1 MLMLSVYEAS
11 IVCLS
16 IPGRGMALLQVSSF
30 FPKKFFF
37 KVFLT
42 QFEGIRTEAVRSNCI
57 TTDMG
62 HLARGWKQIDIYV
75 FRLLFEHVDM
85 V

>member
-1 MLMLSVYEAS
+1 MLSVYEAS

-16 IPGRGMALLQVSSF
+16 IPGRGVALLQVSSF
-30 FPKKFFF
+30 FF

-42 QFEGIRTEAVRSNCI
+42 KFKGIGTEAVRSNCI

-62 HLARGWKQIDIYV
+62 HLARGWKQIDNYV
-75 FRLLFEHVDM
+75 FLLLFEHVDM